1 MASTDAK
8 SGFRLPWSTDRTE
21 SDEQAEASQAEQP
34 AVDQSG
40 SQSESETP
48 TMIETAPT
56 PSNEAVHDEPAVPTE
71 ATAAT
76 PAAAPARKA
85 NKFMADLTKAMQVAA
100 ETARADTL
108 ERFSAEAKAHIE
120 SIHASTSDES
130 TGLRKKADDDIAA
143 IREWS
148 KQEIAR
154 IREETDERV
163 THRKEK
169 LEREIEAQAAEIE
182 GRIERV
188 QARVASFEVDMAAFF
203 ERLLAEDDP
212 TRFAS
217 MAETLPEPPPFDA
230 DEAWAETSAIQ
241 ETTAYV
247 EPPPFEVPVA
257 ESPAETPTETVESVE
272 AAVDAPAAEAPA
284 EEAVAE
290 STPVES
296 MPETPAEMNSDWGQ
310 ADSGDLF
317 GISAEDQ
324 APAAEADPRLAA
336 LGIEQD
342 FAAAEAEAAA
352 FPAETANPDD
362 EIPTIAEDALAAR
375 LAGLVAEDHSAPVD
389 AVTTRVVVTGL
400 VSVASIAGFKRNLAR
415 VSGVRSVGVSSGPD
429 GEFVFA
435 VTHDPDLGLADGIA
449 TLPGFSARVT
459 NEAPGELTV
468 AARDPESEG

>member
-1 MASTDAK
+1 MSSTDAK

-21 SDEQAEASQAEQP
+21 SDEQADASQAAQP
-34 AVDQSG
+34 SVDQSQP
-40 SQSESETP
+40 QSESETP

-56 PSNEAVHDEPAVPTE
+56 PSSEAVPEEAAVPNQ
-71 ATAAT
+71 ATGAT
-76 PAAAPARKA
+76 PGAAPTRKA

-100 ETARADTL
+100 EAARADTL

-120 SIHASTSDES
+120 SIHASTSDEA
-130 TGLRKKADDDIAA
+130 TELRKKADDDIAA
-143 IREWS
+143 IRE
-148 KQEIAR
+148 
-154 IREETDERV
+154 ETDERV
-163 THRKEK
+163 THRKVM
-169 LEREIEAQAAEIE
+169 LEREIEAHAAAIE

-188 QARVASFEVDMAAFF
+188 QARVASFEAEMATFF

-241 ETTAYV
+241 ETTAAV
-247 EPPPFEVPVA
+247 EPPVFEVPVA
-257 ESPAETPTETVESVE
+257 EAPAEATAVVEPPADAPAETP
-272 AAVDAPAAEAPA
+272 AADV
-284 EEAVAE
+284 VAE
-290 STPVES
+290 STPVEA
-296 MPETPAEMNSDWGQ
+296 MPEAPIETNTDWGQ
-310 ADSGDLF
+310 PVSGDPF
-317 GISAEDQ
+317 ANSAEEQ
-324 APAAEADPRLAA
+324 ASVAEADPRLRA

-342 FAAAEAEAAA
+342 FAAAEAEAAV

-362 EIPTIAEDALAAR
+362 EIPTIAEDTLAAR
-375 LAGLVAEDHSAPVD
+375 LAGLVAEDHSTSADV
-389 AVTTRVVVTGL
+389 ATTRVVVTGL